1 MFPDSTIAK
10 SFTLGRTKCGY
21 YITYGIAAYFGGL
34 IKTLIN
40 KLPCFSLSFDETLNR
55 VQRVEQMDMNVR
67 YWDDDNGL
75 VKLNYAMEWVGM
87 GLGYP

>member
-1 MFPDSTIAK
+1 
-10 SFTLGRTKCGY
+10 
-21 YITYGIAAYFGGL
+21 
-34 IKTLIN
+34 
-40 KLPCFSLSFDETLNR
+40 
-55 VQRVEQMDMNVR
+55 MDMNVR